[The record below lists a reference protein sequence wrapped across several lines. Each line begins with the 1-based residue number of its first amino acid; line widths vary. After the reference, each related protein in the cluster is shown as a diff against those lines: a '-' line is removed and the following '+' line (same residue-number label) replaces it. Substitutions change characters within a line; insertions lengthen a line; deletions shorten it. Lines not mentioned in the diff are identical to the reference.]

1 MRVMTVCLFVLC
13 FAVSLLAAGPA
24 RAENNSVMV
33 GEKAGVGKYL
43 TDGKGMTLYTFAK
56 DTPGKSACTG
66 PCLQK
71 WPALAPSAAKPQAGL
86 DAKAFGKITREDGAE
101 QMTYAGY
108 PLYYFVNDKAP
119 GDTTGQGVNDVWH
132 VVDPAKFPP
141 KN

>member
-1 MRVMTVCLFVLC
+1 MRVMTVRLLALC
-13 FAVSLLAAGPA
+13 FAVSLMAAGLA
-24 RAENNSVMV
+24 QAQDHGVMV
-33 GEKAGVGKYL
+33 REKAGVGKYL

-66 PCLQK
+66 ACLQK
-71 WPALAPSAAKPQAGL
+71 WPALAPSTAKPQAGL
-86 DAKAFGKITREDGAE
+86 DAKEFGTLKRDDGTE
-101 QMTYAGY
+101 QVTYAGY
-108 PLYYFVNDKAP
+108 PLYYFANDKAP